1 MSHML
6 LYIIEQIENFS
17 LLNSFFTTAECGG
30 PTPNT
35 IVTLTPAEKNAM
47 EQISAMAEA
56 MEEDPN
62 KLKALQEQ
70 ILPTQINPLLIKTG
84 LGLLYLIAIGLIVE
98 EAWRILS
105 N

>member
-30 PTPNT
+30 P
-35 IVTLTPAEKNAM
+35 TPAEKNAM

-70 ILPTQINPLLIKTG
+70 ILQINPLLIKTG
-84 LGLLYLIAIGLIVE
+84 LGLVYLIAIGLIVE
-98 EAWRILS
+98 KA
-105 N
+105 